1 MKTKLTILLKLF
13 FLLLSIDNLA
23 QKNAEDTIVVYNLG
37 SNVNTTFPDLN
48 PKITADGQELFF
60 TRRIVDNGQVFEEIW
75 VSEKNSQNKWDKAIK
90 LLDPFNRGDKNSVSF
105 VSTDGNKVIIK
116 GVYRD
121 GKLNLKER
129 GFSILKKSKTGWSQP
144 EVINVEAYN
153 LLDKGL
159 HNGMAMSST
168 QDVMIF
174 TISEVKDV
182 KDNDLYISF
191 IKPDGNF
198 TKPIK
203 LAANINT
210 SSNEFSPFLASD
222 NTTMYF
228 ASNRPGGLG
237 ETDIWITKRLDST
250 WQNWSNPVNLGAP
263 VNTKDKEGYYSVDAS
278 SQYAYMVSDK
288 NSLGEADVIRIKL
301 RKDQQA
307 NPVVLVSGKVL
318 DRRVNKPIESRI
330 IYKLMPEGTKA
341 GEVHTDPISG
351 EYKIILPYGRKYEF
365 FAGAK
370 GYLSETSFLD
380 LTQVAEYQERKIDLG
395 LIPIEVGQIV
405 KMNNI
410 FFEYKSSILAQ
421 ESFIELDRIVDEMEE
436 NPTMEIEIE
445 GHTDDKGSHE
455 YNVLLSGKR
464 ADIVRQYLITKVDNP
479 NRVKS
484 VGYGETKPIAPNDT
498 EEGRSINRRVEFTVT
513 HK

>member
-1 MKTKLTILLKLF
+1 MNIKVFKISALA
-13 FLLLSIDNLA
+13 FLMQFGVVFSQVNP
-23 QKNAEDTIVVYNLG
+23 EDTITVYNLG
-37 SNVNTTFPDLN
+37 PNVNSISPDLN
-48 PKITADGQELFF
+48 PKITADGQELFY
-60 TRRIVDNGQVFEEIW
+60 TKRIVENGQIFEEIW
-75 VSEKNSQNKWDKAIK
+75 VSEKNKQNKWGKATK
-90 LLDPFNRGDKNSVSF
+90 LTDPFNINDKNSVSF
-105 VSTDGNKVIIK
+105 VSIDGNTVVIK
-116 GVYRD
+116 GIYID
-121 GKLNLKER
+121 GKLHHRER
-129 GFSILKKSKTGWSQP
+129 GFSVLKKLKTGWSKP
-144 EVINVEAYN
+144 LAIKVDDYN
-153 LLDKGL
+153 LMDKGI
-159 HNGMAMSST
+159 HNGMAMSTS

-174 TISEVKDV
+174 TMSEIKEV

-191 IKPDGNF
+191 VKEDGHF
-198 TKPIK
+198 SKPIK
-203 LAANINT
+203 LGANIN
-210 SSNEFSPFLASD
+210 SAANEFSPFLASD

-228 ASNRPGGLG
+228 ASDRPGGLG

-278 SQYAYMVSDK
+278 SQFAYMVSDK
-288 NSLGEADVIRIKL
+288 NSMGEADVIRIKL

-307 NPVVLVSGKVL
+307 NPVVLVTGRVL
-318 DRRVNKPIESRI
+318 DRRANKPIESRI
-330 IYKLMPEGTKA
+330 VYKLMPEGTKA
-341 GEVHTDPISG
+341 GQVMTDPISG

-395 LIPIEVGQIV
+395 LVPIEVGQIV

-410 FFEYKSSILAQ
+410 FFEYKSSTLAQ
-421 ESFIELDRIVDEMEE
+421 ESFIELDRIADEMEE

-455 YNVLLSGKR
+455 YNTKLSAQR
-464 ADIVRQYLITKVDNP
+464 AEIVRQYLITKVAKP
-479 NRVKS
+479 SRVKS
-484 VGYGETKPIAPNDT
+484 IGYGETKPIAPNDT
-498 EEGRSINRRVEFTVT
+498 EEGRSINRRVEFTVM